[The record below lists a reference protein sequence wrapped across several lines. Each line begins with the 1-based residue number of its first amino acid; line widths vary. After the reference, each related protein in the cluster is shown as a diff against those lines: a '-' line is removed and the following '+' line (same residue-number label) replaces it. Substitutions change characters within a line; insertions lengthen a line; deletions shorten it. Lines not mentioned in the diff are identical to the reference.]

1 MQLRLYLFI
10 PLFTILTN
18 AQSIP
23 FSGFDIEIPDIPDI
37 PSVPDPPSFAA
48 SPGVINGRLSSGSFS
63 SASSSVTDGEGGSTV
78 SQISTTCIAGANCE
92 THVNGIVN
100 GTAVVGAPSPT
111 LVTSTVRRI
120 DPSASPTSR
129 TSVSSQLQSE
139 QSVAPVG
146 NGGLLGGT
154 ADLTASGTA
163 GSTVVVTGVPTATA
177 KATKPEEASS
187 DALREIDRKVFH
199 SLRLTCACQGLI
211 NVAHREESCLWLL
224 GL

>member
-1 MQLRLYLFI
+1 M
-10 PLFTILTN
+10 
-18 AQSIP
+18 
-23 FSGFDIEIPDIPDI
+23 
-37 PSVPDPPSFAA
+37 
-48 SPGVINGRLSSGSFS
+48 
-63 SASSSVTDGEGGSTV
+63 
-78 SQISTTCIAGANCE
+78 
-92 THVNGIVN
+92 NGIVN
-100 GTAVVGAPSPT
+100 GTVVVGAPSPT

-120 DPSASPTSR
+120 GPSASATSR
-129 TSVSSQLQSE
+129 ASVSSQLQSE
-139 QSVAPVG
+139 ESVAPVG

-163 GSTVVVTGVPTATA
+163 GSTVVVTGEPTATATA

-187 DALREIDRKVFH
+187 DARREIDRKVFH